1 MHVFNEQYV
10 LSKEKIVGTR
20 YGQDLGI
27 EVIRR
32 VSELMQLRESHVAD
46 FGSNRKE
53 LHIPLKFCFLGVCM
67 WWIFV
72 PSAIHRADNRG
83 A

>member
-1 MHVFNEQYV
+1 MVHVYSCQWCNIQNVYFFNEQYV

-32 VSELMQLRESHVAD
+32 VSELMRL
-46 FGSNRKE
+46 
-53 LHIPLKFCFLGVCM
+53 
-67 WWIFV
+67 
-72 PSAIHRADNRG
+72 
-83 A
+83 

>member
-1 MHVFNEQYV
+1 MVQKNICQLKKRYNVHFFNDQYV

-27 EVIRR
+27 EVIRG
-32 VSELMQLRESHVAD
+32 VSELKRLREAHVTD

-53 LHIPLKFCFLGVCM
+53 LHTRLRLRTL
-67 WWIFV
+67 
-72 PSAIHRADNRG
+72 RAG
-83 A
+83 IW

>member
-1 MHVFNEQYV
+1 MLQIYSCQELNMENVHFFNDQYV

-32 VSELMQLRESHVAD
+32 VFELMRL
-46 FGSNRKE
+46 
-53 LHIPLKFCFLGVCM
+53 
-67 WWIFV
+67 
-72 PSAIHRADNRG
+72 
-83 A
+83 